1 MKSERKKTPSPLR
14 YLCGILAVW
23 TVLIGFSKFAGG
35 RVGSGSIRIPAA
47 ALLLIVIPAAV
58 FAISRLGTH
67 CVYIRSHSGAL
78 RRGTALLGAL
88 TLSLS
93 AFTLP
98 AEATVSGSLSV
109 ANIGWNETAF
119 SEGTP
124 GKGTATNKTASSSWA
139 ANGTQITGTVT
150 PAESSEN
157 SGGGG
162 CGGSSSTTTYY
173 YSSGATSTLTITNQS
188 AEKSLLTFSYTVPS
202 PSAGTL
208 TIDGT
213 AQTKASSFSKTLE
226 PNGTVLIKLTTSAN
240 PASSTS
246 SNPSGYAASATLSNL
261 SLTSLN
267 RDISVTFAQP
277 VHGSYTVN
285 VGSTKLNVGE
295 TCTKPV
301 TTQYTLSAR
310 ADANYVFDGWYVNDT
325 KVSVAATYTTAFS
338 DDCTVEARFAEE
350 PLFSVIQMSD
360 QTADKSAYVEVNSSY
375 YHEIGD
381 SKSKKGSSHTNVG
394 TSGNNSYGEPTYFP
408 YSTWSASDGAI
419 QSSASGTATGDN
431 QTTLGYSSAS
441 ATLYSDIIRV
451 KCKENCI
458 ITFDSSMDAQSVQIA
473 NSNGAS
479 DNQYGVFLYYYTT
492 ASDRAN
498 AGTIR
503 TNGTAEFKGSKQ
515 TSGKAS
521 TRVVVN
527 KGEYLYLHAYAKTRK
542 EKFIASGHITDNY
555 SYTAKISNFT
565 VTPNTIEHTL
575 TTGNR
580 DNTGAVL
587 KYGSVKIN
595 GTAKSVS
602 SGTCD
607 YKAAENATLTLTPGT
622 APTGYTFIG
631 WHNVTDNKYDYTSS
645 TYTVKMTNDYEVYP
659 IYVPAMTITADG
671 DNGYESATYQYKSL
685 SGGMVPSNGQ
695 LFVARGPIQSN
706 GGNPAFY
713 TSLKDAFAA
722 TDTVFLL
729 AWDTINGSLTIPV
742 GKTLVIP
749 DRLADP
755 GPDAS
760 QPEQVTSSTGI
771 SSYCKVTLNGNLTVN
786 GKLVVNGMQSSTASG
801 RAAGSIGYLSLS
813 DKATVTVNSG
823 GELCGYGQ
831 IRGGSITA
839 ENGST
844 VRELMEISDRRTALV
859 MKEIVDQKSSKRV
872 FPFNNFSIKTI
883 ESPVTYASGAKLYAQ
898 YSVMLEGNN
907 HSAGAVLIFGSS
919 GALFNLTRG
928 SMTKSFD
935 LDTDKTIYR
944 LNEGGE
950 MGTGSFQL
958 DVKFSVASY
967 GGTTIT
973 IKSQDYWMP
982 LNAGFDLRTAGDMT
996 VNNDFKFLPG
1006 ASLSVEKG
1014 GTCTVASSAKL
1025 LFYRLNDYDTR
1036 GIGNGTYQKG
1046 YSAKVYPVNAT
1057 NLPGGGY
1064 THPKLDTVGSARLNV
1079 DGEMIVNGGLYVSD
1093 ELVSQSNQ
1101 GFTGTEPV
1109 DGVNKTR
1116 QEINQAYFKLY
1127 PNGYNVLTGT
1137 GSINMTT
1144 ALTNSNVNEAMTSQN
1159 TNDPAWAK
1167 IPISPIKGLKA
1178 DATADTPENYQSLN
1192 TQATYYGVYRP
1203 GNFYVWT
1210 TEKPEIAKI
1219 VGGGNETTTYRSLAD
1234 AVQAYTAGT
1243 GYIQMLKDST
1253 EPGFTVSQNVTLD
1266 LNGKTVT
1273 LAGDLTVAEGCTLSG
1288 MDSSSKEYAAPS
1300 GKIVGKVTGY
1310 APTYQTPTVT
1320 TTDGDTYDR
1329 YVAIPGTEADGNTPN
1344 LSFHHFNISVTGYH
1358 FELAT
1363 GDTPQCALFFIGKFQ
1378 GDEAAKGYLTSLGF
1392 TLKVKGENGENDT
1405 QLGEDNYELPDN
1417 KNEIPK
1423 MPAAGEESTSK
1434 VVYDRD
1440 GDGAYLFEVYLK
1452 RSFKKGESKGYTEYI
1467 SATAQATF
1475 KNGRTQQ
1482 SDPRELSFQEAWTDK
1497 GLTTGQRE
1505 ILDKFL
1511 TDLGIK

>member
-98 AEATVSGSLSV
+98 AEAAKSGSLSD
-109 ANIGWNETAF
+109 ANIGWNESDF
-119 SEGTP
+119 SPGTP
-124 GKGTATNKTASSSWA
+124 GEGDTPGNSASSSWVA
-139 ANGTQITGTVT
+139 TSGTEITGTVT
-150 PAESSEN
+150 PAESSTTKTD
-157 SGGGG
+157 S
-162 CGGSSSTTTYY
+162 CGKSTTTYY
-173 YSSGATSTLTITNQS
+173 YSSAATSTLTITNQS

-202 PSAGTL
+202 AGTL
-208 TIDGT
+208 TIDEKV
-213 AQTKASSFSKTLE
+213 QTKASSFSKTLD
-226 PNGTVLIKLTTSAN
+226 PNGTVLIKLTTPTN
-240 PASSTS
+240 PASKED
-246 SNPSGYAASATLSNL
+246 SNPNAYAASATLSNL

-267 RDISVTFAQP
+267 RDISVKFAQP
-277 VHGSYTVN
+277 AHGSYTVKA
-285 VGSTKLNVGE
+285 GSTTLKVGE
-295 TCTKPV
+295 TYTKPV
-301 TTQYTLSAR
+301 TTQYTLTCGA
-310 ADANYVFDGWYVNDT
+310 AAPNYVFGGWYVNDT
-325 KVSVAATYTTAFS
+325 KVSVAAAYTTAFS
-338 DDCTVEARFAEE
+338 GDCTVEARFVEE

-458 ITFDSSMDAQSVQIA
+458 ITFDSNMNAQSVQIA

-671 DNGYESATYQYKSL
+671 TNGYGSATYQYKDL
-685 SGGMVPSNGQ
+685 SGKTATSTN
-695 LFVARGPIQSN
+695 LFVARGPISSS
-706 GGNPAFY
+706 GTPKFY
-713 TSLKDAFAA
+713 TDLNTAFNEQS
-722 TDTVFLL
+722 TVFLL
-729 AWDTINGSLTIPV
+729 AWDTINGSLTIPT

-1014 GTCTVASSAKL
+1014 GTCTVVSGAKL

-1036 GIGNGTYQKG
+1036 EIGKGEFPKG
-1046 YSAKVYPVNAT
+1046 YSMKVYPVNAT

-1064 THPKLDTVGSARLNV
+1064 KHPTLETVGSARLNV
-1079 DGEMIVNGGLYVSD
+1079 DGEMIVKGGLYVSND
-1093 ELVSQSNQ
+1093 LVSESNQ
-1101 GFTGTEPV
+1101 DFNKTELV
-1109 DGVNKTR
+1109 DGVEMSRKD
-1116 QEINQAYFKLY
+1116 INAAYFKVY

-1137 GSINMTT
+1137 GAINMT
-1144 ALTNSNVNEAMTSQN
+1144 AAQTNQTQVYEAMTSQN
-1159 TNDPAWAK
+1159 TNDPAWA
-1167 IPISPIKGLKA
+1167 PIKITPIAGLNVDASA
-1178 DATADTPENYQSLN
+1178 DAPKNYKPFDQK
-1192 TQATYYGVYRP
+1192 ATYYGVYRP

-1210 TEKPEIAKI
+1210 TDKPEIAKI
-1219 VGGGNETTTYRSLAD
+1219 VGGGSEQTYRSLAD
-1234 AVQAYTAGT
+1234 AVQAYTGT
-1243 GYIQMLKDST
+1243 GYIQMLKNST
-1253 EPGFTVSQNVTLD
+1253 EPGFTVSKDVTLD

-1273 LAGDLTVAEGCTLSG
+1273 FDRTLTVAEGKTLSG
-1288 MDSSSKEYAAPS
+1288 MDSSAGADYVTAPG
-1300 GKIVGKVTGY
+1300 GKIVGTVTGTV
-1310 APTYQTPTVT
+1310 APTYQTPTVKVENV
-1320 TTDGDTYDR
+1320 DTYDR
-1329 YVAIPGTEADGNTPN
+1329 YVAISGLEADGKTAN
-1344 LSFHHFNISVTGYH
+1344 LSFHRFNISVTGYR
-1358 FELAT
+1358 FELAA
-1363 GDTPQCALFFIGKFQ
+1363 PQCALIFCGKFQ
-1378 GDEAAKGYLTSLGF
+1378 GDRAAKDYLKSLGF
-1392 TLKVKGENGENDT
+1392 TLTGDNSTESKNKMSDASNREFVK
-1405 QLGEDNYELPDN
+1405 
-1417 KNEIPK
+1417 
-1423 MPAAGEESTSK
+1423 EE
-1434 VVYDRD
+1434 
-1440 GDGAYLFEVYLK
+1440 GGAYLFELYLI
-1452 RSFKKGESKGYTEYI
+1452 RSFEKNSSDKTAYTEEF
-1467 SATAQATF
+1467 SATAQAAF
-1475 KNGRTQQ
+1475 KNGGTQNSGTKDSKPQ
-1482 SDPRELSFQEAWTDK
+1482 HLSFQKAWQDALDPNSDMEEK
-1497 GLTTGQRE
+1497 DQE
-1505 ILDKFL
+1505 ILRKFL
-1511 TDLGIK
+1511 KEFGINIQAE

>member
-1 MKSERKKTPSPLR
+1 MKSEGKKTPSPLR

-35 RVGSGSIRIPAA
+35 RAGSGSIRIPAA

-58 FAISRLGTH
+58 IAISRLGTL
-67 CVYIRSHSGAL
+67 CAYMRSHSGAL
-78 RRGTALLGAL
+78 RRGTALLCAL
-88 TLSLS
+88 ALSLS

-98 AEATVSGSLSV
+98 AEAAVSGSLSD
-109 ANIGWNETAF
+109 ANIGWSESEF
-119 SEGTP
+119 SAGTP
-124 GKGTATNKTASSSWA
+124 GTGTATSNTASSSWA
-139 ANGTQITGTVT
+139 ASGTQITGTVT
-150 PAESSEN
+150 PAESSAT
-157 SGGGG
+157 SGSG
-162 CGGSSSTTTYY
+162 CGGSTTSYY
-173 YSSGATSTLTITNQS
+173 YSSEATSTLTITNQN
-188 AEKSLLTFSYTVPS
+188 AEKSLLTFSYTV

-213 AQTKASSFSKTLE
+213 AQTKASSFSKTLD
-226 PNGTVLIKLTTSAN
+226 PNGTILIKLTTQAK
-240 PASSTS
+240 PALSTS
-246 SNPSGYAASATLSNL
+246 SNPSAYAASATLSNL

-277 VHGSYTVN
+277 AHGSYTVKA
-285 VGSTKLNVGE
+285 GSTALKVGE
-295 TCTKPV
+295 TYTKPV

-325 KVSVAATYTTAFS
+325 KVSVAATYTAVFS
-338 DDCTVEARFAEE
+338 DDCTVEARFAGD

-360 QTADKSAYVEVNSSY
+360 PAADKSAYVEASSSY
-375 YHEIGD
+375 YHNE
-381 SKSKKGSSHTNVG
+381 KGSYHTNVG
-394 TSGNNSYGEPTYFP
+394 DTSQNNSYGPHTYFP
-408 YSTWSASDGAI
+408 YSTWSASNGAI
-419 QSSASGTATGDN
+419 QSSESGTATGDN
-431 QTTLGYSSAS
+431 QTTWGYSQAS

-458 ITFDSSMDAQSVQIA
+458 ITFDSSMNAQSVSIS
-473 NSNGAS
+473 NSNSS

-492 ASDRAN
+492 ASASAN
-498 AGTIR
+498 ANTIK
-503 TNGTAEFKGSKQ
+503 TNGTAAIEGSKK
-515 TSGKAS
+515 TSGSAS

-527 KGEYLYLHAYAKTRK
+527 KDEYLYLYAYAKTRK
-542 EKFIASGHITDNY
+542 DKMTNSGYETDNY
-555 SYTAKISNFT
+555 SYTATISNFT
-565 VTPNTIEHTL
+565 VTPNTTEHTF

-580 DNTGAVL
+580 DNTGTVL
-587 KYGSVKIN
+587 KSGSVKIN
-595 GTAKSVS
+595 GTAQGVS
-602 SGTCD
+602 SGTYS
-607 YKAAENATLTLTPGT
+607 YKAADNATLTLTPGT

-631 WHNVTDNKYDYTSS
+631 WHNVTDNVYDYTNS
-645 TYTVKMTNDYEVYP
+645 TYTVKMTKDYEVNP
-659 IYVPAMTITADG
+659 IYVPAMTITTG
-671 DNGYESATYQYKSL
+671 TNGYENATYQYKAL
-685 SGGMVPSNGQ
+685 NGQ
-695 LFVARGPIQSN
+695 MVTPTNLFVARGPIPSN
-706 GGNPAFY
+706 GEKPAFY

-722 TDTVFLL
+722 KDNTVFLL
-729 AWDTINGSLTIPV
+729 AEDTINGDLTIPA

-749 DRLADP
+749 DRFAAK
-755 GPDAS
+755 GPDL
-760 QPEQVTSSTGI
+760 QTGLPEQYDPSASI

-786 GKLVVNGMQSSTASG
+786 GKLVVNGMQSSTANG

-813 DKATVTVNSG
+813 DSAAVTVSSG

-831 IRGGSITA
+831 IRGGSISA

-844 VRELMEISDRRTALV
+844 VRELMEISDRRAALV
-859 MKEIVDQKSSKRV
+859 MQKIDAEKSSMRV
-872 FPFNNFSIKTI
+872 FPFSNFSIKTI

-898 YSVMLEGNN
+898 YSIMLEGNN
-907 HSAGAVLIFGSS
+907 QSTGAVLIFGPS
-919 GALFNLTRG
+919 GALFNLTQG

-935 LDTDKTIYR
+935 LAADKTVYR
-944 LNEGGE
+944 LNEGGK
-950 MGTGSFQL
+950 MSTGSFQL
-958 DVKFSVASY
+958 DVKFSAMGMSKD
-967 GGTTIT
+967 IT
-973 IKSQDYWMP
+973 IKSQEYWMP

-996 VNNDFKFLPG
+996 VNSDFKFLPG

-1036 GIGNGTYQKG
+1036 KIGNGIYQKG
-1046 YSAKVYPVNAT
+1046 YSAKAYPVNAT

-1064 THPKLDTVGSARLNV
+1064 KHPMLDTVGSARLNV
-1079 DGEMIVNGGLYVSD
+1079 DGDMIVKGGLYVSD
-1093 ELVSQSNQ
+1093 DLVSKSYQGYNENQ
-1101 GFTGTEPV
+1101 KEIV
-1109 DGVNKTR
+1109 DGVAKTR
-1116 QEINQAYFKLY
+1116 REINEADFTVYD
-1127 PNGYNVLTGT
+1127 NGYNVLTGT
-1137 GSINMTT
+1137 GSIDMTAAQT
-1144 ALTNSNVNEAMTSQN
+1144 TETQVHEAMTAQG
-1159 TNDPAWAK
+1159 TNDPAWA
-1167 IPISPIKGLKA
+1167 PIKITPIAGLKA
-1178 DATADTPENYQSLN
+1178 DAAEDIPQNYQPLKEA
-1192 TQATYYGVYRP
+1192 TTYYGVYRS
-1203 GNFYVWT
+1203 GGFYAWT
-1210 TEKPEIAKI
+1210 DKMPQIAKI
-1219 VGGGNETTTYRSLAD
+1219 VGGNNDGTIYRSLAD
-1234 AVQAYTAGT
+1234 AVAAYDGT
-1243 GYIQMLKDST
+1243 NGYIQMLDKST
-1253 EPGFTVSQNVTLD
+1253 EPGFTVDRNVTLD

-1273 LAGDLTVAEGCTLSG
+1273 LASPLTVAKGFTLSG
-1288 MDSSSKEYAAPS
+1288 MDSSTGKDYVTAPS
-1300 GKIVGKVTGY
+1300 GKIVGTVTGTV
-1310 APTYQTPTVT
+1310 APVFEKPLT
-1320 TTDGDTYDR
+1320 GDAEYNYLR
-1329 YVAIPGTEADGNTPN
+1329 YVAIKNEEGTEYT
-1344 LSFHHFNISVTGYH
+1344 FHRFNISVTGYR